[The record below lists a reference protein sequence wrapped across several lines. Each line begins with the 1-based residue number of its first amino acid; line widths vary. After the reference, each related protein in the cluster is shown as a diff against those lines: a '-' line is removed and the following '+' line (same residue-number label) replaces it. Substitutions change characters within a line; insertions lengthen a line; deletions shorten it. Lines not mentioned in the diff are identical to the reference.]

1 MKQGSRQSMVELK
14 SKKAVCYQ
22 ASKARHLMENNS
34 YTGIY
39 VVFTIPSGYM
49 LVVDVITIYVKIIWK
64 SFFHLKSSQYTQV
77 GHPRKII
84 HIIHIICIMK
94 RNK

>member
-1 MKQGSRQSMVELK
+1 MVELK

-49 LVVDVITIYVKIIWK
+49 LVVDVITIYVKII
-64 SFFHLKSSQYTQV
+64 
-77 GHPRKII
+77 
-84 HIIHIICIMK
+84 
-94 RNK
+94 